1 MDIETATHLWVEA
14 GDMSGGSRNQIEF
27 SDDLIRFFDE
37 DSCNNKKVFI
47 AYNSKVK
54 DYCPLADRKQDY
66 GQWTNIWRLGL
77 ITQDKGGDAYPGR
90 VIHLEKKQIGKMYAY
105 LIEVVD
111 LQSTE
116 HNNLI
121 DSSVVTGVTG
131 GAEGR
136 IFGYW

>member
-1 MDIETATHLWVEA
+1 MDVETATHLWVEA
-14 GDMSGGSRNQIEF
+14 GNMSGGSRNQIEF

-37 DSCNNKKVFI
+37 DSRNSGKVFI

-54 DYCPLADRKQDY
+54 DYCPLADRGQGY

-77 ITQDKGGDAYPGR
+77 ITQDKGGEAYPGR
-90 VIHLEKKQIGKMYAY
+90 IIHLEKKLIGKKYAY

-111 LQSTE
+111 LQSPE
-116 HNNLI
+116 HKSLI
-121 DSSVVTGVTG
+121 SSSASTGVTG

-136 IFGYW
+136 NFGYW